1 MNRWAWIACALWVA
15 AAQAQQSGRP
25 LTLDDAWMMAEERN
39 ASLVASHAAVSAA
52 QASAEA
58 AGALLW
64 NNPEVSA
71 GRSRR
76 AAAVSSPGGATV
88 REWSA
93 GLAQAIEIG
102 GQRTHRLASARRDL
116 EAATWQAEQARRE
129 LRAEVER
136 RFVRVVALQAR
147 IAIERDSLALVE
159 NTADFAGRRVDA
171 GEDSR
176 LDGNL
181 AIIEAARARNQLASL
196 GDQLLQARVELGEI
210 VQWPH
215 AALPEAIGDLEAGPG
230 DQTLESLLAG
240 LPGHA
245 SLRALRA
252 REDAARSR
260 VDLERAARLPDV
272 TLGLTVAREGPAE
285 SREKVTTLS
294 LSVPLPLFRNNSA
307 GVAQAGAELVRAE
320 AERRAAARDAEAAL
334 TALWTRSRDL
344 AARVATLRTT
354 VLPAL
359 AENQSLSQRALRE
372 GEIGLVQQ
380 IVVNRQLLDGRRD
393 LLEAMTDLRLARI
406 ALRLAS
412 GATPSPASRQP

>member
-76 AAAVSSPGGATV
+76 AAAVSSPRGATV

>member
-76 AAAVSSPGGATV
+76 AAAVSSPRGATV

-215 AALPEAIGDLEAGPG
+215 AALPEAVGDLEAGPG

>member
-39 ASLVASHAAVSAA
+39 ASLAASRAAVSAA

>member
-215 AALPEAIGDLEAGPG
+215 AALPEAVGDLEAGPG

>member
-25 LTLDDAWMMAEERN
+25 LTLDDAWTMAEERSAPLA
-39 ASLVASHAAVSAA
+39 ASRAAVSAA

-71 GRSRR
+71 GKSRR
-76 AAAVSSPGGATV
+76 AAAVSDPGGATV

-93 GLAQAIEIG
+93 GLAQTIEIG

-171 GEDSR
+171 GEDGR
-176 LDGNL
+176 LDANL

-215 AALPEAIGDLEAGPG
+215 AALPEAVGDLEAVPG
-230 DQTLESLLAG
+230 DQTLGSLLAG

-252 REDAARSR
+252 REEAARSR

-272 TLGLTVAREGPAE
+272 TLGLAVAREGPAE

-294 LSVPLPLFRNNSA
+294 FSVPLPLFRNNSA

-320 AERRAAARDAEAAL
+320 AERRAAVRDAEAAL
-334 TALWTRSRDL
+334 KALWTRSRDL

-359 AENQSLSQRALRE
+359 AENQRLSQRALRE

-393 LLEAMTDLRLARI
+393 MLEAMTDLRLARI
-406 ALRLAS
+406 ALRLAA
-412 GATPSPASRQP
+412 GATSSPAPRQP

>member
-25 LTLDDAWMMAEERN
+25 LTLDDAWKLAEERS
-39 ASLVASHAAVSAA
+39 ASLAASLAAVSAA
-52 QASAEA
+52 QASADEA
-58 AGALLW
+58 GVLLW
-64 NNPEVSA
+64 SNPEVSA
-71 GRSRR
+71 ERSRR
-76 AAAVSSPGGATV
+76 ATAVPDTGGATV

-102 GQRTHRLASARRDL
+102 GQRTHRLASARGAL

-147 IAIERDSLALVE
+147 ISIERDSLALVE
-159 NTADFAGRRVDA
+159 NTADFAGRRVAA

-196 GDQLLQARVELGEI
+196 GDQLLQARVELGEV

-215 AALPEAIGDLEAGPG
+215 AALPEAVGDLEAIRLDPS
-230 DQTLESLLAG
+230 LASLLAG
-240 LPGHA
+240 LPGHP
-245 SLRALRA
+245 LLQILRA

-260 VDLERAARLPDV
+260 LALERAARLPDV
-272 TLGLTVAREGPAE
+272 TLGLTVAREGAAE
-285 SREKVTTLS
+285 AREKVTTLS

-320 AERRAAARDAEAAL
+320 AEFRAAKRDTEAAVK
-334 TALWTRSRDL
+334 ALWARARDL
-344 AARVATLRTT
+344 ASRVSTLRTT

-359 AENQSLSQRALRE
+359 AENQRLSQRALRE
-372 GEIGLVQQ
+372 GEIDLVQQ

-393 LLEAMTDLRLARI
+393 LLDAMTDLRLARI
-406 ALRLAS
+406 ALELAAGSTTTPAS
-412 GATPSPASRQP
+412 GQP